1 MPHLHR
7 EFPILPDDQKYL
19 VALARWNTSF
29 TLASECQPT
38 GELEIRPSPASVAAE
53 KLLWKYIRGWP
64 PRPRPQP
71 LSPPIELPWREALLQ
86 VIAFGLLPACIVI
99 LLSLR
104 GEFRGKRLRRRLLRP
119 DEWGVFL
126 SNRFPTEPIDLL
138 AFPAPER
145 PSRTVQLIPE
155 STFDALG
162 DEFAA
167 RRPILGESYR
177 LELLDEPVSGRCL
190 RNYLLLTECPELF
203 GSVGELEVFWQRYY
217 WLRRYAIAWR
227 AVDPEGYDPS
237 VEDMLIDLL
246 EGGASFDEE
255 VDHYSRIESAAER
268 DARHQLREANLIE

>member
-1 MPHLHR
+1 MPYSHR

-38 GELEIRPSPASVAAE
+38 GEFETHPSPASIAAARV
-53 KLLWKYIRGWP
+53 LSKYMRRWS
-64 PRPRPQP
+64 PRPQP
-71 LSPPIELPWREALLQ
+71 LSPPTELPWREGFLR

-126 SNRFPTEPIDLL
+126 SSRLAPEPIDLL
-138 AFPAPER
+138 DFPASER
-145 PSRTVQLIPE
+145 PSRTVQLLPE

-162 DEFAA
+162 DEFAS

-177 LELLDEPVSGRCL
+177 LELLEEPVSGKCL

-203 GSVGELEVFWQRYY
+203 GSVSETEIFWQRYY

-227 AVDPEGYDPS
+227 AVDPEGYDPA
-237 VEDMLIDLL
+237 VEDMLVDLL

-255 VDHYSRIESAAER
+255 VDYYSRIEAAAER
-268 DARHQLREANLIE
+268 DANRQLREANLIE